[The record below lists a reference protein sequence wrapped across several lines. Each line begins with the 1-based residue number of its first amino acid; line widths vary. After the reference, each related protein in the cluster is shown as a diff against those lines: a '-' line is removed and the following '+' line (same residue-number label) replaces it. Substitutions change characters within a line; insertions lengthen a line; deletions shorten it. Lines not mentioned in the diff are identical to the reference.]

1 MDKGK
6 ENLII
11 QQAMATDT
19 VSLQP
24 SQGSKSTL
32 KVVDA
37 NLNDPISSPR
47 LTKDQSEDSKGK
59 Q

>member
-11 QQAMATDT
+11 QQAIATDT

-47 LTKDQSEDSKGK
+47 LTKD
-59 Q
+59 